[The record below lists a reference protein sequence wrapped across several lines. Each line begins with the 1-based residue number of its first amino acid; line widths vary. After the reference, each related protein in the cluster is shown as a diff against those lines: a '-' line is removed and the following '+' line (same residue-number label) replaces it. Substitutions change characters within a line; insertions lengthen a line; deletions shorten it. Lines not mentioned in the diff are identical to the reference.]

1 MESAK
6 EMEKMSDEYN
16 QIKMAVH
23 QCDSLTDQLR
33 KDRDRAELQVKNL
46 SSNETQFYALNFSCC
61 WHLRHVQVRELTQKI
76 NSMTEEDDPIIA
88 AVDAKVDQWKVGV

>member
-1 MESAK
+1 MQKCVMESAK

-16 QIKMAVH
+16 HIKMAVH

-33 KDRDRAELQVKNL
+33 KDRDRAEL
-46 SSNETQFYALNFSCC
+46 
-61 WHLRHVQVRELTQKI
+61 QVRELTQKI

-88 AVDAKVDQWKVGV
+88 AVDAKVDQWKVG